1 MTFDELQS
9 TIGVTFQDKELLQ
22 HAFYHRSYLNEA
34 KHIKESNERLEF
46 LGDAILSF
54 LTSQFLYTTYPTYP
68 EGVLTNIRSSLVKT
82 KSLGESAKALGFGD
96 LLFLS
101 HGEEESGGRNNMSLL
116 ADSFEAFLGAIF
128 LDQGIDCAKQFLT
141 SYLFPKTMGI
151 VETKSYLD
159 FKSLLQEIIQED
171 TKLSPTYQVA
181 KSEGPDHNRLFYIEA
196 FIGDK
201 KLGEGKGKSK
211 QEGEQAAAQNAL
223 EKMGK
228 I

>member
-1 MTFDELQS
+1 MTFDLLQKQ
-9 TIGVTFQDKELLQ
+9 IGIEFRDQELLK

-54 LTSQFLYTTYPTYP
+54 LTSHFLYSTYPNYP

-82 KSLGESAKALGFGD
+82 KSLGEAAQTLGFGD

-101 HGEEESGGRNNMSLL
+101 HGEEESGGRTNPSLL
-116 ADSFEAFLGAIF
+116 ADSFEAFLGALF
-128 LDQGIDCAKQFLT
+128 LDQDIDSVKQFLKT
-141 SYLFPKTMGI
+141 YLFPKTQAI
-151 VETKSYLD
+151 VDSKSYLD

-171 TKLSPTYQVA
+171 SKTSPTYQVA
-181 KSEGPDHNRLFYIEA
+181 KSEGPDHNRTFYIEA
-196 FIGDK
+196 YIGTK

>member
-1 MTFDELQS
+1 MTFEELQA
-9 TIGVTFQDKELLQ
+9 TIHVTFKDKELLQ

-54 LTSQFLYTTYPTYP
+54 LTSHFLYSTYPESP

-82 KSLGESAKALGFGD
+82 KSLGESAKVLGFGE

-116 ADSFEAFLGAIF
+116 ADSFEAFLGALFI
-128 LDQGIDCAKQFLT
+128 DQGIDAVKQFLT
-141 SYLFPKTMGI
+141 EHLFQKTTEI

-159 FKSLLQEIIQED
+159 FKSLLQEIVQED
-171 TKLSPTYQVA
+171 TKMSPTYQVA

-196 FIGDK
+196 YMGTK

>member
-9 TIGVTFQDKELLQ
+9 TINITFHDKELLQ

-54 LTSQFLYTTYPTYP
+54 LTSQFLYLSYPNYP
-68 EGVLTNIRSSLVKT
+68 EGILTNIRSSLVKT

-101 HGEEESGGRNNMSLL
+101 HGEEESGGRNNKSLL
-116 ADSFEAFLGAIF
+116 ADSFEAFLGALF
-128 LDQGIDCAKQFLT
+128 FDHGIDAVKQFLT
-141 SYLFPKTMGI
+141 SYLFSKTSEI
-151 VETKSYLD
+151 VESKSYLD
-159 FKSLLQEIIQED
+159 FKSLLQEIVQEG
-171 TKLSPTYQVA
+171 TKVSPTYKVA
-181 KSEGPDHNRLFYIEA
+181 KSEGLDHNRLFYIEA
-196 FIGDK
+196 YIGAK

-211 QEGEQAAAQNAL
+211 QEGEQAAAANAL

>member
-128 LDQGIDCAKQFLT
+128 LDQGIDTARQFLT
-141 SYLFPKTMGI
+141 TYLFPKTAGI
-151 VETKSYLD
+151 VETKAYLD
-159 FKSLLQEIIQED
+159 FKSLLQEIVQED
-171 TKLSPTYQVA
+171 TKLSPTYKVA
-181 KSEGPDHNRLFYIEA
+181 KSEGPDHNRLFFIEA
-196 FIGDK
+196 YIGEK
-201 KLGEGKGKSK
+201 KLGEGSGKSK
-211 QEGEQAAAQNAL
+211 QEGEQAAAANAL

>member
-1 MTFDELQS
+1 MTFDQLQS
-9 TIGVTFQDKELLQ
+9 TIGIPFHDKELLQ

-54 LTSQFLYTTYPTYP
+54 LTSRFLYTTYPAYP

-82 KSLGESAKALGFGD
+82 KSLGESAKVLGFGD

-116 ADSFEAFLGAIF
+116 ADSFESFLGALF
-128 LDQGIDCAKQFLT
+128 LDQGIDVVNQFLT
-141 SYLFPKTMGI
+141 TYLFPKTTEI

-159 FKSLLQEIIQED
+159 FKSLLQEIVQED
-171 TKLSPTYQVA
+171 TKISPTYQVA

-196 FIGDK
+196 YIGTK

>member
-9 TIGVTFQDKELLQ
+9 TIGITFQDKELLQ

-82 KSLGESAKALGFGD
+82 KSLGESAKVLGFGD

-116 ADSFEAFLGAIF
+116 ADSFEAFLGALF
-128 LDQGIDCAKQFLT
+128 LDHGIDCAKQFLT
-141 SYLFPKTMGI
+141 SYLFPKTTGI

-196 FIGDK
+196 FIGERK
-201 KLGEGKGKSK
+201 IGEGKGKSK